1 MPVHDGITHHYVP
14 PGLAPLDP
22 GQLNAMKHAMTPS
35 GVSLADDVLIEIRT
49 NFRAGRH
56 SSVFLD
62 TRIAIVTV
70 TTFLE
75 TDPQAEVVA

>member
-22 GQLNAMKHAMTPS
+22 GQLNAMTPS

-70 TTFLE
+70 ITFLE